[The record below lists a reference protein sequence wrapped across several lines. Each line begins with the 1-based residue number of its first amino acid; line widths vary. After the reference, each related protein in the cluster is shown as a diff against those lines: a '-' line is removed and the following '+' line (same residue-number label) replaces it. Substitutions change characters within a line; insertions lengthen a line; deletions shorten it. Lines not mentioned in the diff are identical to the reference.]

1 LTLEDIRNAISNT
14 RLNGAEGFLSGAQ
27 HAYTISA
34 NDQLTSGERCK
45 KHHRRLLQW
54 IGRLISGIAQ
64 VTNRVENS
72 RLTEIGS

>member
-34 NDQLTSGERCK
+34 NDQLTSGEQCK
-45 KHHRRLLQW
+45 N
-54 IGRLISGIAQ
+54 IIVAYC
-64 VTNRVENS
+64 N
-72 RLTEIGS
+72 GSAV